1 MALFLREIDI
11 DGLVTMADVLAAVEA
26 VEEARAR
33 GEAWQEP
40 RRRLRMPKG
49 MLHTMSAAWPARGV
63 FAHKAYAAVGGD
75 VRFRISLYDA
85 ATGVILAILEGNRLG
100 QMRTGAATAVAA
112 RRLAPAQP
120 QVLALF
126 GTGLQAWGQL
136 EALAEVMKPAEV
148 RVFGRRSEAREDFA
162 ARAHNAF
169 GLAVHAVETPTACL
183 RGADVVVTA
192 TTSKDP
198 VFDGKELAKG
208 AFVAAVG
215 ANLRIKRE
223 IDGQTLRRID
233 RIVVDD
239 LPTAENE
246 SGLLLT
252 PIESGHLQWSQI
264 RDLPDLVAGRAAP
277 RQAPDETLLFHSLG
291 SAVWD
296 VAAALVAWEKAR
308 AAGIGQEVP
317 LD

>member
-1 MALFLREIDI
+1 MALFLRELDI
-11 DGLVTMADVLAAVEA
+11 EGLVTMADVLAAVEE
-26 VEEARAR
+26 VEAARAR

-40 RRRLRMPKG
+40 RRRLRMPRG

-75 VRFRISLYDA
+75 VRFRVSLYDA
-85 ATGVILAILEGNRLG
+85 ATGAILAVMEGNRLG
-100 QMRTGAATAVAA
+100 QLRTGAATAVAA

-120 QVLALF
+120 RALALF

-136 EALAEVMKPAEV
+136 EALAEVMRPEGV
-148 RVFGRRSEAREDFA
+148 RVYGRRAEAREDFA
-162 ARAHNAF
+162 RRAGVAF
-169 GLAVHAVETPTACL
+169 DLDVRAADSASACID
-183 RGADVVVTA
+183 GADVVVTA

-223 IDGQTLRRID
+223 IDGQALRRID

-264 RDLPDLVAGRAAP
+264 RDLPDLVAGRAAA
-277 RQAPDETLLFHSLG
+277 RQAPTETLLFHSLG

-296 VAAALVAWEKAR
+296 VAAALVAWGKAR
-308 AAGIGQEVP
+308 AAGIGQEIP

>member
-1 MALFLREIDI
+1 MALFLREADI
-11 DGLVTMADVLAAVEA
+11 ERCVSMADIVAAVE
-26 VEEARAR
+26 EIEHARAA

-40 RRRLRMPKG
+40 RHRLRMPRG

-75 VRFRISLYDA
+75 VRFRVLLYEADSGRID
-85 ATGVILAILEGNRLG
+85 TILEGNRLG
-100 QMRTGAATAVAA
+100 QLRTGAATAVAA
-112 RRLAPAQP
+112 RRLAPANP

-136 EALAEVMKPAEV
+136 EALAEIMRPDSV
-148 RVFGRRSEAREDFA
+148 RVYGRRAETREDFA
-162 ARAHNAF
+162 LRARDAF
-169 GLAVHAVETPTACL
+169 GLDVRAVNSASACVE
-183 RGADVVVTA
+183 GADVVITA

-198 VFDGKELAKG
+198 VFDGKELRRG

-223 IDGQTLRRID
+223 LDGQALRRIN

-277 RQAPDETLLFHSLG
+277 RSSPDETLLFHSLG

-296 VAAALVAWEKAR
+296 VAAALVARERAR
-308 AAGIGQEVP
+308 AEGLGENMA

>member
-1 MALFLREIDI
+1 MALYLREAEIDE
-11 DGLVTMADVLAAVEA
+11 LLTMADVVDAVEA
-26 VEEARAR
+26 VETARAA

-40 RRRLRMPKG
+40 RRRLRMPRG

-75 VRFRISLYDA
+75 VRFRVYLYDA
-85 ATGVILAILEGNRLG
+85 ATGVIVAVMEGNRLG
-100 QMRTGAATAVAA
+100 QLRTGAATAVAA
-112 RRLAPAQP
+112 RRWAPAEP
-120 QVLALF
+120 RTLALF
-126 GTGLQAWGQL
+126 GSGLQAWGQL
-136 EALAEVMKPAEV
+136 EALAEVMRPAEV
-148 RVFGRRSEAREDFA
+148 RVYSRRREARDAFA
-162 ARAHNAF
+162 ARARGAF
-169 GLAVHAVETPTACL
+169 SLEVRAVETPSACVES
-183 RGADVVVTA
+183 ADVVVTA

-198 VFDGKELAKG
+198 VFDGKELCPG

-223 IDGQTLRRID
+223 LDGQALRRID

-239 LPTAENE
+239 LPTAKIE

-264 RDLPDLVAGRAAP
+264 GDLPELVVGRVAP
-277 RQAPDETLLFHSLG
+277 RRDARETLMFHSLG

-296 VAAALVAWEKAR
+296 VAAALVAWEKAK
-308 AAGIGQEVP
+308 AAGVGREIQ

>member
-1 MALFLREIDI
+1 LFLREIDI
-11 DGLVTMADVLAAVEA
+11 EGLVTMADVLAAVEA
-26 VEEARAR
+26 VEAARAR

-75 VRFRISLYDA
+75 VRFRVSLYDA
-85 ATGVILAILEGNRLG
+85 ATGAILAVMEGNRLG
-100 QMRTGAATAVAA
+100 QLRTGAATAVAA
-112 RRLAPAQP
+112 RRLAPARP
-120 QVLALF
+120 QALALF

-136 EALAEVMKPAEV
+136 EALAEVMLPAEV

-162 ARAHNAF
+162 ARARGAF
-169 GLAVHAVETPTACL
+169 GFNVRAVESASACL
-183 RGADVVVTA
+183 AGADVVVTA

-198 VFDGKELAKG
+198 VFDGRELAQG

-223 IDGQTLRRID
+223 LDGQALRRFD
-233 RIVVDD
+233 RIIVDD
-239 LPTAENE
+239 LATAENE

-264 RDLPDLVAGRAAP
+264 RDLPDLVAGRAAA
-277 RQAPDETLLFHSLG
+277 RQTPSETLLFHSLG

-308 AAGIGQEVP
+308 VAGVGQQIA